1 MGRRYP
7 QVKVEQVNLPNPK
20 QFFSNLKNFRLTG
33 DNIFKIIA
41 AVIAASAII
50 ILLVVGYTLASGSVP
65 VLQRFGLSFFFGQ
78 GWDPNEGREIFG
90 ALPYLMGTLVT
101 SGIALLIG
109 VPLSLGI
116 AIFLVEMA
124 PKTLRVP
131 VSYLVELLAAV
142 PSVIYGLWG
151 LFIFRFWILNYIET
165 PIATYL
171 GWIPIFSGEPFGLDL
186 FTAGA
191 ILAIMIIPTVASISK
206 EVINAVPNSIR
217 EGAYSIGATKW
228 EVIRHWVLSYGR
240 SGIFGAVI
248 LGLGRAVGETMAVSM
263 VIGNAPA
270 AAAMPTSLFK
280 SGQTMA
286 SLIANGFLESTG
298 TLETSAY
305 VGVGLML
312 LLLSLLINVG
322 AHVMVTRVLKV
333 KGGAVE

>member
-1 MGRRYP
+1 MI
-7 QVKVEQVNLPNPK
+7 LPNPK
-20 QFFSNLKNFRLTG
+20 TLFSNLKNFRLTG

-41 AVIAASAII
+41 AVVAASAMI
-50 ILLVVGYTLASGSVP
+50 ILILTGYTLASGSVP
-65 VLQRFGLSFFFGQ
+65 VLQKFGLSFFFGQ
-78 GWDPNEGREIFG
+78 AWNPVEGREVFG
-90 ALPYLMGTLVT
+90 VLPYVMGTLVT

-116 AIFLVEMA
+116 AVFLVEMA
-124 PKTLRVP
+124 PKKLSVP
-131 VSYLVELLAAV
+131 ISFLVELLAAV

-151 LFIFRFWILNYIET
+151 LFVFKYWMLNYVET
-165 PIATYL
+165 PISKTL
-171 GWIPIFSGEPFGLDL
+171 GWIPIFSGTPFGLDF
-186 FTAGA
+186 FTAGT

-206 EVINAVPNSIR
+206 EVLTAVPNSIR

-263 VIGNAPA
+263 LIGNAPA
-270 AAAMPTSLFK
+270 AAAMPTSLFRP
-280 SGQTMA
+280 GQTMA
-286 SLIANGFLESTG
+286 SLIANGFLEATG
-298 TLETSAY
+298 SLEISAY
-305 VGVGLML
+305 IGVGLVL

-322 AHVMVTRVLKV
+322 AHMLMTRVLKV